1 MRAARGTF
9 LPGPCYTRSVRR
21 TDLRDARLAMD
32 YHILIVDDEK
42 ELCVS
47 LSEILTEEGYP
58 TIYTSDPR
66 ETPAILAR
74 NARGPHH
81 PGHPHARASAGS
93 TF

>member
-1 MRAARGTF
+1 
-9 LPGPCYTRSVRR
+9 
-21 TDLRDARLAMD
+21 MD

-58 TIYTSDPR
+58 TLYTSDPR

-74 NARGPHH
+74 ARVDLIILDIRMPGIGGIDLLKMLRRTNPNIKVIILT
-81 PGHPHARASAGS
+81 GHPSIENAVSR
-93 TF
+93 